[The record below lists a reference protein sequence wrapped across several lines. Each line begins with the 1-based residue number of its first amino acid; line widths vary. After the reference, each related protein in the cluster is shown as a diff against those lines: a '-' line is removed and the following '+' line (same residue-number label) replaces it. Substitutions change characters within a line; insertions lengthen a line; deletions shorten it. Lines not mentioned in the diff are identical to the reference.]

1 MKIIPYVILL
11 YSPFVW
17 YKLNAAPYQVYV
29 DVSAY
34 TYASNNHGHLNGV
47 YTKVEDPS
55 TGEVYYMQY
64 PDDPVT
70 SGSLNK
76 IVDFGTS
83 WRLSDYDGYPIDER
97 FTTSDSPVGAYQSG
111 VTVIVH
117 EENNPDPPPDSNG
130 TGTGDQ
136 DNDVPTLLEIKAV
149 LETLDSDDDVPKL
162 TEMNEKLQQILEAL
176 QQPPVDFDP
185 VVVQP
190 EGNNSIVPDTQFF
203 TEEASQEAN
212 TSIEAVTETYFSNLS
227 ELHDN
232 NKEML
237 SDALGLSEL
246 KNLQAI
252 QANGALPVYD
262 VGLSIADTPIKIDL
276 SNPSYSN
283 YISLAKIVITGAF
296 LLFLGY
302 YTFVL
307 FNIILAS

>member
-1 MKIIPYVILL
+1 MRIIPYVILL

-47 YTKVEDPS
+47 YTKVVGSS
-55 TGEVYYMQY
+55 TGEVYYLQY

-76 IVDFGTS
+76 IVDYGTS
-83 WRLSDYDGYPIDER
+83 WRLADYDGYPIDER
-97 FTTSDSPVGAYQSG
+97 FTDSDSPVGAYQSG

-162 TEMNEKLQQILEAL
+162 TSIEEKLQEILTELQTGAPVQTNDPVDLGEVTLDFTEIPQAASTVDMNQSQEEFENSVLPLFNQLHEETKDDLLEAL
-176 QQPPVDFDP
+176 GV
-185 VVVQP
+185 
-190 EGNNSIVPDTQFF
+190 
-203 TEEASQEAN
+203 
-212 TSIEAVTETYFSNLS
+212 
-227 ELHDN
+227 
-232 NKEML
+232 
-237 SDALGLSEL
+237 DALHQR
-246 KNLQAI
+246 KNEAPSGAQAM
-252 QANGALPVYD
+252 PVYD
-262 VGLSIADTPIKIDL
+262 LGTIADTPVKIDL
-276 SNPSYSN
+276 GSDMFQGILPV
-283 YISLAKIVITGAF
+283 AKLLLTGFAV
-296 LLFLGY
+296 LGIGY
-302 YTFVL
+302 YTFTLCAIVL
-307 FNIILAS
+307 TS